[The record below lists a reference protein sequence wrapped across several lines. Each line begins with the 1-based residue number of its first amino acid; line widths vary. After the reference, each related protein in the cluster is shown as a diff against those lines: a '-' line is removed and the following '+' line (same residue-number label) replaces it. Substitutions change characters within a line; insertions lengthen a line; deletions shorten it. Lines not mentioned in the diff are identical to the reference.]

1 MNERL
6 LRAREVCERIG
17 FGATTLREWVNEGK
31 FPQPIQLFGKGHP
44 RFLESEVN
52 AWIEEQIRLSRG
64 EDL

>member
-6 LRAREVCERIG
+6 LRTKEVCDRIG
-17 FGATTLREWVNEGK
+17 FKITVLSEWVNAGK
-31 FPQPIQLFGKGHP
+31 FPQPIYVFGKGHP
-44 RFLESEVN
+44 RFLESEVD